1 MASAMAHTRMMT
13 AIQSTPPRTVRQ
25 HVPCGCARPLV
36 IATSSYTVTQ
46 TVGMA
51 SGSAPN
57 AIAIIPSSYYY
68 DVAGTHG
75 GWTSAP
81 SSPAVY
87 TLGWNVGGWQ

>member
-1 MASAMAHTRMMT
+1 
-13 AIQSTPPRTVRQ
+13 
-25 HVPCGCARPLV
+25 
-36 IATSSYTVTQ
+36 
-46 TVGMA
+46 MA